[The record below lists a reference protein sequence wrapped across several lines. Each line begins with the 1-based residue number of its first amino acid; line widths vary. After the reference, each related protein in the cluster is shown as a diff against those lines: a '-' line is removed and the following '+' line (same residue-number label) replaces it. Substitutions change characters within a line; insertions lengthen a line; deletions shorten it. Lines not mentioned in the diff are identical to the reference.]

1 MKLKP
6 IYVLL
11 AVFICAVA
19 SAGQN
24 KTSLQSVSLYS
35 PLSLKYDDTR
45 AWFDF
50 ERGER
55 TKEPKWDL
63 EYGCL
68 RIGEDYDW
76 FSASQATD
84 NRSLIRDLGELN
96 WNDDYEVPVIEP
108 LPNLEE
114 GKTRSITV
122 DSSGDT
128 GKAWAKSNGIF
139 VKAIVGHLYAMHV
152 KDTDS
157 DFYVLFRVESIA
169 RGESCTIFWR
179 LTDAPEKSI
188 LTKDRA

>member
-1 MKLKP
+1 MKLRP

-11 AVFICAVA
+11 VVFICSVA
-19 SAGQN
+19 IAGQN
-24 KTSLQSVSLYS
+24 KTSLQTVSLYS
-35 PLSLKYDDTR
+35 PLSSKYDDTR

-55 TKEPKWDL
+55 TSKPTADL

-76 FSASQATD
+76 FGVSQAKE

-96 WNDDYEVPVIEP
+96 WSDDYEVPVIEP
-108 LPNLEE
+108 LPKLED
-114 GKTRSITV
+114 GKTPRIII

-128 GKAWAKSNGIF
+128 GKAWAKSNGMF

-157 DFYVLFRVESIA
+157 DFYVLFRVESIE
-169 RGESCTIFWR
+169 RGENCTISWK
-179 LTDAPEKSI
+179 LADAPEK
-188 LTKDRA
+188 